1 MAADKAEAGE
11 EMNDLLGPSEAKD
24 GGILYLINDAYVE
37 KDLIEEHLEKCLQ
50 REHFQAFVGTLK
62 EYEKVFIGGGAV
74 IYPMN

>member
-1 MAADKAEAGE
+1 VAADK
-11 EMNDLLGPSEAKD
+11 DV
-24 GGILYLINDAYVE
+24 YVE